1 MAEGWIKLY
10 RNIQEHWIWQ
20 DPQKLKWWLD
30 ILLLA
35 NHKENKFLLGNE
47 LMEVERG
54 EHHTSELKL
63 AERWGVSKT
72 TVRKFLKLLES
83 EQMIE
88 LKKSKKGTTLK
99 VSNYN
104 DYQDFSEGEK
114 TIKKPQKNHSVYH
127 KETIEEPYDIPQK
140 NHEVYTNNNEKNEK
154 EGEEVVKSTSP
165 CSYPSPSHKLL
176 ANYLTDVC
184 YRTFFNN
191 ADIVEENEVIK
202 IKPENDFSR
211 GAIEKYVPTL
221 EIQTHKKI
229 EVI

>member
-104 DYQDFSEGEK
+104 DYQDFLEGEK

-127 KETIEEPYDIPQK
+127 KETIEKPYCIPQK

-154 EGEEVVKSTSP
+154 EEKVSTSTP
-165 CSYPSPSHKLL
+165 PRFYPSPTHELL
-176 ANYLTDVC
+176 ANYLTDAC

-191 ADIVEENEVIK
+191 ADIKEDDGVIK